1 MPEQLSRR
9 ALLLFEPP
17 TLHLDLVQIS
27 VRLDVD
33 RTTAERA
40 VRALLRAGRLT
51 RVHAG
56 HGALIYAL
64 SPAILPLPKPAPD
77 AGTASG
83 RAGKRAGTLTR
94 RLLDVLERYRVP
106 MRTAEVVLLAGLAD
120 DARQVSRVSATLCML
135 ARRGRLRRDSI
146 DGFGVCYAVL
156 NAPDR
161 SRGPLL
167 PRELIDAGFRPTI
180 PRDGEAPLALAEWLP
195 DPDLPVQLSAA
206 AICQRIRRGW
216 PPELASSLP
225 LLKRQA
231 A

>member
-1 MPEQLSRR
+1 MAEQLSRNV
-9 ALLLFEPP
+9 LSLFDTP
-17 TLHLDLVQIS
+17 TTHLDLAQIAAT
-27 VRLDVD
+27 LDID
-33 RTTAERA
+33 RGSAERM
-40 VRALLRAGRLT
+40 VRAQLRAGRLV

-56 HGALIYAL
+56 PGALAYAL
-64 SPAILPLPKPAPD
+64 PQTVAPVPLRGQGESA
-77 AGTASG
+77 AGSG
-83 RAGKRAGTLTR
+83 AGRQAGTLTR

-106 MRTAEVVLLAGLAD
+106 MRTAEVVLLAGLPD

-146 DGFGVCYAVL
+146 DGFGVCYAVP

-161 SRGPLL
+161 ARGPLL

-180 PRDGEAPLALAEWLP
+180 PRDGDLSVSLAEWLP
-195 DPDLPVQLSAA
+195 NRDIPVQLSAA

-216 PPELASSLP
+216 PPELAASLP
-225 LLKRQA
+225 LLKRHA